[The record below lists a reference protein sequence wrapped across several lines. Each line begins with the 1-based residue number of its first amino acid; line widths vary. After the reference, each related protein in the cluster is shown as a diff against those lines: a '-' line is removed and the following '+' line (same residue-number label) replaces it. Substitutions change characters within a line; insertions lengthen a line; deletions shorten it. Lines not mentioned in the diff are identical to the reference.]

1 MLRTSARLI
10 ALFFASAIFA
20 GCRSVFPSP
29 KSPSHCRL
37 YVTKI
42 RHPPSKI
49 AKAARPPTL
58 QRRNRKLTQMGRLL
72 VILGLCAGIAFAQQ
86 LTGTIKGQITDE
98 FGGVIVGATVSAI
111 DPNGVEKTA
120 TTNGDGVYAVNGLA
134 PGKYAVRVKAKG
146 FGDYE
151 QADVE
156 LTAGRAQQLN
166 VILKVTIEQ

>member
-1 MLRTSARLI
+1 S
-10 ALFFASAIFA
+10 F
-20 GCRSVFPSP
+20 FPSRKFTFTHP
-29 KSPSHCRL
+29 L

-42 RHPPSKI
+42 RGLSSKL

-58 QRRNRKLTQMGRLL
+58 QRNRKLTQMGRLL
-72 VILGLCAGIAFAQQ
+72 LILGLGAGIAFAQQ
-86 LTGTIKGQITDE
+86 PTGTIKGQVTDE

-146 FGDYE
+146 FGD
-151 QADVE
+151 
-156 LTAGRAQQLN
+156 
-166 VILKVTIEQ
+166 